1 MRVFEK
7 LKTHALPCA
16 IIAAGLI
23 HCLLYFNYFETPSE
37 DFIGNIRPLAEA
49 YIQGNLSGFNYK
61 FLPFYPFVLAA
72 LSRINPFTSG
82 DVIYSTAIALNLVLF
97 IPYAIVVYIIFKRFL
112 RGRALP
118 AAMLFLMI
126 NTYTVFTA
134 VNAELEMLL
143 CLLVVLSMLHALRGL
158 RISYLSAFFAALTKW
173 DAAFTVPA
181 AMFRDFFER
190 KEKILS
196 LILGTLATGGI
207 AAWFAMSFMGTPG
220 HMHPYVREI
229 AERGPVHIRY
239 LADCLLVL
247 SGLIPWMAVDAFKS
261 QGFLIRAL
269 SYPFIAAY
277 GALLLGSL
285 FWGFALLI
293 RRHRRELAPVLV
305 FLAGFIALHMI
316 YQNTKERYVL
326 PILWLLVLAL
336 FYGISE
342 GLVPA
347 FNNFIQRIKWRYRGV
362 AGIAL
367 LLFLIVA
374 YCASLLQLALAHRPP
389 LLACALL
396 FGGLALIIA
405 VRRGS
410 GSRITRVSCLLAA
423 GVIINLMLFHGVAA
437 MDHYSLR
444 RVEFKKAA
452 LWFREHAGVGDK
464 MLITEINVPKYY
476 TGFGDERFVS
486 AASLE
491 SKTIDALIPEL
502 RRRGVSYVFVDDFY
516 IRRLAVGDKN
526 AVDRKAFL
534 FQHIREDE
542 SLRANFK
549 PVASFETRG
558 GIRSYLYRFVR

>member
-7 LKTHALPCA
+7 LKAHALACA
-16 IIAAGLI
+16 IIAAGLAY
-23 HCLLYFNYFETPSE
+23 CLLYFNYFETPSE
-37 DFIGNIRPLAEA
+37 DFIGNIRPLAAA
-49 YIQGNLSGFNYK
+49 YMRGNFSGFNYK
-61 FLPFYPFVLAA
+61 FLPLYPLILAA
-72 LSRINPFTSG
+72 LSRINPFPAG
-82 DVIYSTAIALNLVLF
+82 DVIYSTAIALNMALF
-97 IPYAIVVYIIFKRFL
+97 IPYAIVVFLIYRRFL
-112 RGRALP
+112 KGRALP

-143 CLLVVLSMLHALRGL
+143 CLLIVLSMLQALRGS
-158 RISYLSAFFAALTKW
+158 RISYLAAFFAALTKW

-181 AMFRDFFER
+181 AMFRDYFER
-190 KEKILS
+190 KKRILS
-196 LILGTLATGGI
+196 LILGTLAAGGI
-207 AAWFAMSFMGTPG
+207 AAWFAMSFIGAPG

-247 SGLIPWMAVDAFKS
+247 SGLLPWMAVDAFKS

-293 RRHRRELAPVLV
+293 RRHRRELAPVLL

-347 FNNFIQRIKWRYRGV
+347 FKILIQRIKGRYRGI
-362 AGIAL
+362 AGAAL

-374 YCASLLQLALAHRPP
+374 YCASLLQLALAHRLL

-396 FGGLALIIA
+396 FAGLALFIA
-405 VRRGS
+405 VQGGS
-410 GSRITRVSCLLAA
+410 SSRIVRVLIALIA
-423 GVIINLMLFHGVAA
+423 GTVINLMLFHGIAA

-452 LWFREHAGVGDK
+452 LWFREHAGERDR

-476 TGFGDERFVS
+476 SGFGGERFVS

-491 SKTIDALIPEL
+491 SNTIDVLIPEL
-502 RRRGVSYVFVDDFY
+502 GRRGVTYVFVDDFY
-516 IRRLAVGDKN
+516 IRRLALGDKN

-534 FQHIREDE
+534 FQHIRDDE
-542 SLRANFK
+542 SLRARFR
-549 PVASFETRG
+549 PVASFETKG